1 MSKNTGNIKSGQLP
15 LNTEE
20 VKDYLHIIARS
31 FEVIIL
37 GKMSR
42 IADRT
47 PNGPR
52 KNGKVYVIQ
61 KVEMYLYEISPK
73 YFEGKTKEE
82 IKKILEQKITE
93 YLCAI
98 LAEEDLYNKEFG
110 IGMKDSLL
118 MIGGYYQASILKI

>member
-1 MSKNTGNIKSGQLP
+1 MSQD
-15 LNTEE
+15 TEE
-20 VKDYLHIIARS
+20 IHGYVVSLNIEETKDYLNIIARS

-37 GKMSR
+37 GKMNR

-52 KNGKVYVIQ
+52 KNGKIYVIQ

-73 YFEGKTKEE
+73 DFEGKTKEE
-82 IKKILEQKITE
+82 IKKILEQKITQ

-98 LAEEDLYNKEFG
+98 LAEKDLYNKEFG
-110 IGMKDSLL
+110 TGMQDALS